1 MGAVVY
7 EFFKDISNTLARKY
21 PDRKVFVISDQHFDH
36 KNIINH
42 TRADLFGSKEDSLNE
57 MNKHIISKHNEVV
70 GEDDIVIILGDFS
83 FKTGI
88 ERLKELT
95 TRLNGHKFLVMGNH
109 DTIDKPDL
117 YLRAGF
123 EDIFL
128 SPVKF
133 NGDYYSHY
141 PLNASIDSGE
151 RPDTILYKF
160 LCEEFKNAD
169 SGINFHGH
177 QHTLVNNGE
186 REKNVSCEQVDYR
199 PILVGRTKS
208 YLGLTE
214 NNLPYLGEEFFE
226 ILHKIMSKYN
236 HFQENGMVT
245 DYLYTILLE
254 ILSQYEDKI
263 VTFGSVMLNKKY
275 NTNFNPSDLDVTR
288 LFDKTKSIRANRNSF
303 KEFGNEVYEKMTQI
317 EGIIPDFYKKID
329 FICILS
335 FIYATENSRFKGYL
349 DMNILLD
356 QFYKSEDFIKESGKS
371 LLEECTNKLGID
383 NPKTIRYP
391 KFNVQ
396 TTNAFADLVK
406 CFLQYIYSIDN
417 EKKILALKKMHKIM
431 EKTDI
436 SSQIDIDKLQ
446 NMVIRYLLRNIYFY
460 ESCRRKKDSD
470 IVLLKRDI
478 EVPEF
483 VGMNKSFG
491 DTLKIIV
498 SNKEY
503 FNVLDSINNS
513 QNRRQEITKIL
524 KYFK

>member
-1 MGAVVY
+1 MS
-7 EFFKDISNTLARKY
+7 FFKDISNTLARKY

-151 RPDTILYKF
+151 RPDTVLYKF

-288 LFDKTKSIRANRNSF
+288 LFDKTKSIRSNRNSF

-317 EGIIPDFYKKID
+317 EGINPDFYKKID

-335 FIYATENSRFKGYL
+335 FIYATKNSRFKGYL
-349 DMNILLD
+349 DMNIFLD
-356 QFYKSEDFIKESGKS
+356 EFYKSEDFIKESGKS

-396 TTNAFADLVK
+396 TTNAFADLVNS
-406 CFLQYIYSIDN
+406 FLQYIYSIDN

-483 VGMNKSFG
+483 VGVNKSFG
-491 DTLKIIV
+491 DALKIIV
-498 SNKEY
+498 SDKEY

-524 KYFK
+524 KHFK

>member
-1 MGAVVY
+1 
-7 EFFKDISNTLARKY
+7 
-21 PDRKVFVISDQHFDH
+21 
-36 KNIINH
+36 
-42 TRADLFGSKEDSLNE
+42 
-57 MNKHIISKHNEVV
+57 
-70 GEDDIVIILGDFS
+70 
-83 FKTGI
+83 
-88 ERLKELT
+88 
-95 TRLNGHKFLVMGNH
+95 
-109 DTIDKPDL
+109 
-117 YLRAGF
+117 
-123 EDIFL
+123 
-128 SPVKF
+128 
-133 NGDYYSHY
+133 
-141 PLNASIDSGE
+141 
-151 RPDTILYKF
+151 
-160 LCEEFKNAD
+160 
-169 SGINFHGH
+169 
-177 QHTLVNNGE
+177 
-186 REKNVSCEQVDYR
+186 
-199 PILVGRTKS
+199 
-208 YLGLTE
+208 
-214 NNLPYLGEEFFE
+214 
-226 ILHKIMSKYN
+226 
-236 HFQENGMVT
+236 
-245 DYLYTILLE
+245 
-254 ILSQYEDKI
+254 
-263 VTFGSVMLNKKY
+263 MLNKKY
-275 NTNFNPSDLDVTR
+275 NTNFNPSELDVTR

-335 FIYATENSRFKGYL
+335 FIYATKNSRFKGHL

-356 QFYKSEDFIKESGKS
+356 EFYKSEDFIKESGKS

-491 DTLKIIV
+491 DALKIIV
-498 SNKEY
+498 SDKEY